1 MGRVSGRVALITGAA
16 RGQGRSHAA
25 LLAAEGA
32 DIVAVDACEDLP
44 GSPYPLATS
53 ADLEE
58 TVRLVEKQDRR
69 IIARKADVRSQEAL
83 DEVVAEALATFGKID
98 VVVCNA
104 GVITLARMWEYT
116 ERDWQD
122 VIDVNLTGTW
132 HTIKATVPH
141 LIEGGNGGSIIITSS
156 LAGLKGFANTGPYTA
171 SKHGVVGIMRALA
184 QELGP
189 HGIRVNTIHPTNVNT
204 HMIHNDAVYALW
216 RPDLTAGKISREQ
229 FDEVGSST
237 NVIPVPYVEPVDISQ
252 GVLWLASDETRY
264 VTGVALP
271 IDAGMYIK

>member
-1 MGRVSGRVALITGAA
+1 MGRVDGKVALITGAA
-16 RGQGRSHAA
+16 RGQGRAHAR

-32 DIVAVDACEDLP
+32 SIIAVDACEDLP
-44 GSPYPLATS
+44 DSPYPLATK
-53 ADLEE
+53 ADLDE
-58 TVRLVEKQDRR
+58 TARIVEDLDQR
-69 IIARKADVRSQEAL
+69 IIARQADVRDQAAL
-83 DEVVAEALATFGKID
+83 DAVVGEALAEFGKID

-104 GVITLARMWEYT
+104 GVLTIAKMWEYT
-116 ERDWQD
+116 ERAWQD

-141 LIEGGNGGSIIITSS
+141 MIEAGNGGSIIITSS

-171 SKHGVVGIMRALA
+171 SKHGVLGIMRTLA

-189 HGIRVNTIHPTNVNT
+189 HHIRVNSIHPTNVNT
-204 HMIHNDAVYALW
+204 DMVHNDTVYALW
-216 RPDLTAGKISREQ
+216 RPDLEPGTITREQ
-229 FDEVGSST
+229 FDEVGSSV
-237 NVIPVPYVEPVDISQ
+237 NVIPVPYVEPSDISE
-252 GVLWLASDETRY
+252 GVLWLASDATRY